1 MDTKIREREEEPE
14 EPIQPG
20 ITEDILHGEL
30 KAVDLGLDPPLPN
43 RDPLRIVALS
53 SVKCG

>member
-20 ITEDILHGEL
+20 VTEDILHGEL
-30 KAVDLGLDPPLPN
+30 KAVDLGLDPLPN
-43 RDPLRIVALS
+43 RDLLRIVALS